1 MEYVAPCVDQS
12 ESILRPF
19 NPLNGGLSRSNI
31 NLVSDA
37 IALGPTRVMG
47 DFEAGYADYASTGL
61 DGVGEWR
68 DALDVFSAVNF
79 LFP

>member
-1 MEYVAPCVDQS
+1 MSYVYMPQVNQYDAIMQ
-12 ESILRPF
+12 PF
-19 NPLNGGLSRSNI
+19 NPMLGESRDVR
-31 NLVSDA
+31 LVSEA

-47 DFEAGYADYASTGL
+47 DFDAGFATFQQTGL

>member
-1 MEYVAPCVDQS
+1 MSYVYMPQVNQYDAIMQ
-12 ESILRPF
+12 PF
-19 NPLNGGLSRSNI
+19 NPMLGETRDVR
-31 NLVSDA
+31 LVSDA
-37 IALGPTRVMG
+37 IALGPTRVMV
-47 DFEAGYADYASTGL
+47 DPNAGYTGFAETGL

>member
-1 MEYVAPCVDQS
+1 MSYVYMPQVNQYDAIMQ
-12 ESILRPF
+12 PF
-19 NPLNGGLSRSNI
+19 NPMLGSARDI

-37 IALGPTRVMG
+37 IALGPTRVMNAG
-47 DFEAGYADYASTGL
+47 DSPGYAHFEQTGL